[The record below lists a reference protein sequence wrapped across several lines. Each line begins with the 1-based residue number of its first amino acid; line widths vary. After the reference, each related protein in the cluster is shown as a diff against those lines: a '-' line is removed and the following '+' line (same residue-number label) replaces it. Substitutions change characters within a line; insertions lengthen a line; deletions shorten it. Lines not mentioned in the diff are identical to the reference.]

1 MSVYQKQIHNLLSKT
16 ARQLARA
23 ASNPQPRNVHRL
35 RTSIRRVEAVLEE
48 LIPDPDRNQRKLLKL
63 LTRLRRRAGRVRDL
77 DVQIAALRNLK
88 VSDIP
93 GRKAQILSSFSELRL
108 AREGKLRKA
117 LDRSTVQELRKRLK
131 RVDRNLSTLIHE
143 DFLPPLPLALRM
155 FERLAA
161 KNQTLSETSLHQ
173 YRIEG
178 KRARYIAELAGDLPE
193 AQTFVAHLKRM
204 QDVLGEWHDWLT
216 LAQSV
221 AQISISSADSPLLAA
236 LQNIARAK
244 FREAI
249 QVVSAT
255 RLAILPQTAR
265 SDQLASSRTSSLT
278 RRPVSGQPF
287 AAKAVA

>member
-16 ARQLARA
+16 ERQLTRA

-48 LIPDPDRNQRKLLKL
+48 LIPDLDRNQRKVLKL
-63 LTRLRRRAGRVRDL
+63 LSRLRRRAGRVRDL
-77 DVQIAALRNLK
+77 DVQIVALRNLK

-93 GRKAQILSSFSELRL
+93 GHKAEILSSFSQLRL
-108 AREGKLRKA
+108 AREEKLRKA
-117 LDRSTVQELRKRLK
+117 LDRSTVLELRKRLK
-131 RVDRNLSTLIHE
+131 RVDRNLSALIHE
-143 DFLPPLPLALRM
+143 DFLPPLRLALRM

-216 LAQSV
+216 LAESV
-221 AQISISSADSPLLAA
+221 GQMSASSGNSPLLAA

-249 QVVSAT
+249 QAVSAT
-255 RLAILPQTAR
+255 RLAILPQTVR
-265 SDQLASSRTSSLT
+265 SGKAESSVTSPQS
-278 RRPVSGQPF
+278 RRPVSGQAL